1 MDFIVPLYEREGK
14 ARINIALGCTGGHHR
29 SVVMANQL
37 GGYFSEKDYIV
48 NITHR
53 DITKS

>member
-1 MDFIVPLYEREGK
+1 
-14 ARINIALGCTGGHHR
+14 
-29 SVVMANQL
+29 VMANQL
-37 GGYFSEKDYIV
+37 GGYFSEKDYLV